1 MPPRR
6 AGARG
11 GELAFRLDGST
22 LPHYAAQAM
31 SSTVATRPAGLPPSE
46 GLIAAD
52 GVPLAR
58 KLAAA
63 TRHARIRAFLFV
75 LPILLFLIAFF
86 VVPIG
91 QMLWLSI
98 SDATIRQELPQTVA
112 ALASWD
118 GKGAPDE
125 ATFAALVDDL
135 KAARERQAVGK
146 VASALNHVYSGARS
160 LFISAGR
167 GISSLEAPYKQA
179 LIEKDPNWGDP
190 RLWAVIASLAST
202 PTSIYYLNAADMTL
216 GERARPTAV
225 PEDQRIHITIFWR
238 TMWLSALITLICLL
252 LGYPVAYYLSSLP
265 LRTSN
270 LLMICVLLPFW
281 TALLVR
287 ITAWI
292 AVLQSDGVILSSAAA
307 LGIVAADTAKRPQ
320 LVYNLTGTMIAMVHV
335 LLPSMILPLYSVM
348 KTIPPTYV
356 RAARSLGATSTTAF
370 RRVYFPQTV
379 PGIAAGSLLV
389 FILAVGYYITPA
401 LLGGQ
406 SGVLISNFI
415 ALHME
420 QSLNWGLAAAL
431 GGLLLAAILILY
443 WVFNKIVGI
452 EKLKMG

>member
-1 MPPRR
+1 
-6 AGARG
+6 
-11 GELAFRLDGST
+11 
-22 LPHYAAQAM
+22 M
-31 SSTVATRPAGLPPSE
+31 SSSVATRPAGLPADA
-46 GLIAAD
+46 GLLAAD

-58 KLAAA
+58 KLAIV
-63 TRHARIRAFLFV
+63 TRRARLRAFLLV

-91 QMLWLSI
+91 QMLWLSV
-98 SDATIRQELPQTVA
+98 SDTTIRTELPETI
-112 ALASWD
+112 ASLSGWD
-118 GKGAPDE
+118 GKGAPGE
-125 ATFAALVDDL
+125 ATFAALVTDL

-146 VASALNHVYSGARS
+146 IGSALNHVFSGARS

-167 GISSLEAPYKQA
+167 GVADFRAPYKPA

-190 RLWAVIASLAST
+190 RLWAVIASLATT
-202 PTSIYYLNAADMTL
+202 PTSIYYLNALDMTL
-216 GERARPTAV
+216 GERASPTMV
-225 PEDQRIHITIFWR
+225 PEEQRIHVTIFWR
-238 TMWLSALITLICLL
+238 TLWMSALITFICLA
-252 LGYPVAYYLSSLP
+252 LGYPVAYFLASLP

-270 LLMICVLLPFW
+270 VLMICVLLPFW

-292 AVLQSDGVILSSAAA
+292 AVLQSDGVILSAAAA
-307 LGIVAADTAKRPQ
+307 LGIVDADTGKRPQ

-335 LLPSMILPLYSVM
+335 LLPSMILPIYSVM
-348 KTIPPTYV
+348 KTIPPSYV
-356 RAARSLGATSTTAF
+356 RAARSLGATSSTAF

-420 QSLNWGLAAAL
+420 GTLNWGLAAAL

-443 WVFNKIVGI
+443 WVFNRIVGV